1 MALAAIVDDLYG
13 HQFALARAILE
24 SVEGDDRIEAWA
36 KQRGALVAQAAKLV
50 DDVRTAGTTDLAM
63 LAVANRQLRA
73 LVGG

>member
-1 MALAAIVDDLYG
+1 VLAA
-13 HQFALARAILE
+13 
-24 SVEGDDRIEAWA
+24 GDGPAEDRIEAWA